1 MKTALLLVAAAPVL
15 LAADPHEMLRSY
27 LERIAM
33 QQIAAHRAE
42 TAALKTPQQIM
53 AAKLRARNSL
63 LKMVGGLP
71 TAKTPLNLQRTGA
84 IERADYQIQKIIF
97 ESSPRFFVTANLYIP
112 KAGKKPFPAVLQPT
126 GHSTAAKAR
135 AFYQTLA
142 LGLVKSGFV
151 VLTYDPLGQGER
163 RIFYD
168 PALEDSKVG
177 GGTVEHQMVGI
188 QSLLAGESIA
198 RYMIWD
204 GIRAIDLLASLP
216 EVDAKRIGVAGCS
229 GGGTITAYLAT
240 LDDRVQVAAPAC
252 YISDWEDQ
260 LKGTGPQDAEQQ
272 FPDQLKMGF
281 NFIDYI
287 LAFAPKPYLVS
298 STEDD
303 FFPLSG
309 ARRTVDEA
317 KRIYGVLGAPD
328 RISWTVGPG
337 GHGMPLNVRES
348 IYGWM
353 NHWLRAGPS
362 GPMTEQPFQTE
373 YEQDMYATRSS
384 QVSTSLG
391 GETASTENI
400 RRFRSMT
407 LRPNAPP
414 TQLAAVVTELTRFER
429 THGTVVTRKESPQQH
444 DGYRSTGMWLD
455 LSNGRQLYAVL
466 LEPDASRFQE
476 KTVLYLDD
484 RGADQSMRR
493 GSDALTFVHRGYTV
507 FALDLS
513 GLGATAPHWAS
524 YSAPWFGSDKTT
536 WLALM
541 VGKPIV
547 GIRMDDIVQGLDL
560 LTQDK
565 LLFDGRAIGYAAGD
579 VVTPLLHAAVIDP
592 RIGELLLNGG
602 LISYQAVASTA
613 IQRRVFESVAPGV
626 LGKYDFA
633 DLVAALAPRKV
644 TLVNVRTPPGATAPL
659 NEVRETY
666 GSASHLR
673 ILLRRED
680 ESLEAV
686 YPELRDSKP

>member
-1 MKTALLLVAAAPVL
+1 MTRALFFLAAAPML
-15 LAADPHEMLRSY
+15 LAVDPSEMLRSY

-33 QQIAAHRAE
+33 QQISAHRAE
-42 TAALKTPQQIM
+42 TAALQTSQQIM

-71 TAKTPLNLQRTGA
+71 TAKTPLHLQRTGA
-84 IERADYQIQKIIF
+84 IERTDYQIQKIIF
-97 ESSPRFFVTANLYIP
+97 ESSPRFFVTGDLYIP
-112 KAGKKPFPAVLQPT
+112 QHGKKPFPAVLQPT

-163 RIFYD
+163 RVFYD
-168 PALEDSKVG
+168 PALEDSKAG
-177 GGTVEHQMVGI
+177 GGTVEHQMLGI

-216 EVDAKRIGVAGCS
+216 EVDAKHIGVAGCS

-240 LDDRVQVAAPAC
+240 LDDRVQAAAPAC
-252 YISDWEDQ
+252 YITDWEDQ

-281 NFIDYI
+281 NFIDYVI
-287 LAFAPKPYLVS
+287 AFAPKPYLIS

-303 FFPLSG
+303 FFPLAG
-309 ARRTVDEA
+309 ARKTIDEA
-317 KRIYGVLGAPD
+317 RRIYGILGVPEH
-328 RISWTVGPG
+328 ISWTVGPG

-353 NHWLRAGPS
+353 NHWLRDGPP
-362 GPMTEQPFQTE
+362 GPLKEQLFQTE
-373 YEQDMYATRSS
+373 YEQDMYATRTG

-400 RRFRSMT
+400 RRFRSLT
-407 LRPNAPP
+407 PHRNRLLNNLEAD
-414 TQLAAVVTELTRFER
+414 LTELTRFER
-429 THGTVVTRKESPQQH
+429 THGTVASRKEPSRQQ

-455 LSNGRQLYAVL
+455 LPNSRQLYAVL
-466 LEPDASRFQE
+466 LEPDAAHSLR

-484 RGADQSMRR
+484 RGAALATRAR
-493 GSDALTFVHRGYTV
+493 GDAQTFVQRGYTV
-507 FALDLS
+507 LALDLS
-513 GLGATAPHWAS
+513 GLGATTPKWAS

-547 GIRMDDIVQGLDL
+547 GIRMDDIACGLDFL
-560 LTQDK
+560 EQDK
-565 LLFDGRAIGYAAGD
+565 LLFNGRTVGYAAGEG
-579 VVTPLLHAAVIDP
+579 VTPLLHAGVIDP
-592 RIGELLLNGG
+592 RLGELILNGG
-602 LISYQAVASTA
+602 LISYQALARTP
-613 IQRRVFESVAPGV
+613 IQRHVFESVVPGV

-633 DLVAALAPRKV
+633 DLVAALSPRAV
-644 TLVNVRTPPGATAPL
+644 TLVDVRTPLGNTAPL
-659 NEVRETY
+659 KEVRETY
-666 GSASHLR
+666 GSEPHVR
-673 ILLRRED
+673 IVLRRED
-680 ESLEAV
+680 ETLDAV
-686 YPELRDSKP
+686 YPRLADAKP